1 MESESLV
8 MTSLTTATSSDFST
22 RTSTPESSVDHD
34 VGWSEL
40 QPQIRVLRRYR
51 HYRAASASPPSAKRR
66 AATVQNGTRRPSPAT
81 GGRVDVRPIV
91 DVDCTTSTSVVR
103 SLPATPLPPPKT
115 CLSTINAVVVSAA
128 TTTTTTTT
136 TTATTTTSTSVKFAT
151 ASTTIT
157 TSKMNT
163 TNKSSLLVVT
173 QASNDARGSY
183 STFDGGLDVSLPLD
197 GFQKSSYS
205 GSDGR
210 MNVKTRKFNN
220 SGNALA
226 LDVDATAAEAS
237 RKRRW
242 RVRRQAVV
250 GTPLKDVTPATQEG
264 EQRLNRARKCVNCL
278 KGFVAFLFST
288 IGLTILL
295 VGYTILGGIIFQFVE
310 APNEV

>member
-1 MESESLV
+1 
-8 MTSLTTATSSDFST
+8 
-22 RTSTPESSVDHD
+22 
-34 VGWSEL
+34 
-40 QPQIRVLRRYR
+40 
-51 HYRAASASPPSAKRR
+51 
-66 AATVQNGTRRPSPAT
+66 
-81 GGRVDVRPIV
+81 
-91 DVDCTTSTSVVR
+91 
-103 SLPATPLPPPKT
+103 
-115 CLSTINAVVVSAA
+115 
-128 TTTTTTTT
+128 
-136 TTATTTTSTSVKFAT
+136 
-151 ASTTIT
+151 
-157 TSKMNT
+157 
-163 TNKSSLLVVT
+163 
-173 QASNDARGSY
+173 
-183 STFDGGLDVSLPLD
+183 
-197 GFQKSSYS
+197 
-205 GSDGR
+205 